1 MPSMSHPFLEIDI
14 PPWEKIIYRFCCHV
28 CCKRVTYD
36 LFLLSSL
43 LDVSFWSSIIFDKE
57 RTYPIS
63 EACLTYVTY
72 ISNLGTT
79 PWLWNLTDCRKWPTD
94 RTCPM
99 MELSVLLNRF
109 CCIQKP
115 PLSHAF
121 HVSFFLRNRYS
132 SLRKNHLSILLSSF
146 HVIYACTIT
155 SAW

>member
-1 MPSMSHPFLEIDI
+1 MFVVRELPMIYFYFPVYWMYPF
-14 PPWEKIIYRFCCHV
+14 
-28 CCKRVTYD
+28 D
-36 LFLLSSL
+36 LALYLIKNVHIRS
-43 LDVSFWSSIIFDKE
+43 
-57 RTYPIS
+57 
-63 EACLTYVTY
+63 CLTYVTY
-72 ISNLGTT
+72 ISDLGTA

-115 PLSHAF
+115 PSLSHAF